1 MTIPVKYRSQSS
13 IRYSVEEFQVKYDL
27 PADEAARLHTK
38 FGPSANELDAIMR
51 AKSLRGQIG
60 MDERGNLCTHVTV
73 SSKGRDSNAEPRGA

>member
-13 IRYSVEEFQVKYDL
+13 IRYSLEEFQVKYDL

-38 FGPSANELDAIMR
+38 FGPSARELDAIMR

-60 MDERGNLCTHVTV
+60 LDERGNVCTHGTV
-73 SSKGRDSNAEPRGA
+73 SSKRQDSKAEPSGA